1 MVVVVVEWAR
11 ARRGER
17 RGPNQRERSTG
28 AAPFG
33 LIFGFEERRMG
44 RHFDSTGCLGSTFY
58 FSSRNF
64 LFYFALILE
73 VAQRSSQWRIA
84 HFAHSAQ
91 LQLQQHATTT
101 AQQQEQQQLET
112 TTTKTTLRATSRG
125 VGCEPRVAASVKSR
139 GLPWAS
145 CCPLVSCCVC
155 CGFELWVTTPSSPSC
170 HHVFS
175 ALGSSRARGSPGS
188 RALGTGTQPR

>member
-1 MVVVVVEWAR
+1 VGACTK
-11 ARRGER
+11 RR
-17 RGPNQRERSTG
+17 
-28 AAPFG
+28 
-33 LIFGFEERRMG
+33 EERAKPARTVDG
-44 RHFDSTGCLGSTFY
+44 SRSVRFDFWVRRASNGQTFRLYWVLGFY

-155 CGFELWVTTPSSPSC
+155 CGFELWVTTPSSLSC